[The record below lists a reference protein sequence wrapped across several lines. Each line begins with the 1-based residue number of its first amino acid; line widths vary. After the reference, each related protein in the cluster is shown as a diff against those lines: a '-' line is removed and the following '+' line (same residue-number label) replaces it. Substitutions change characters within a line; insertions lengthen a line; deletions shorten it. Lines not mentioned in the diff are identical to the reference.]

1 MSVIFVLI
9 IAAFI
14 AAAVSAAGR
23 CPLWVSVILLCVVEL
38 IRVLPIGR

>member
-14 AAAVSAAGR
+14 ASAAGR